1 MLPVGFPAGSIVF
14 LVRRL
19 TGGQALMKF
28 HRILCLSVTLIIPQ
42 LAPAKV
48 PLPDKSLGQIE
59 SILDFCGQIDP
70 QSAAKIKDVKKM
82 LVGDASEKELAEVR
96 DKQEYKDSYQS
107 VSDQLAKVA
116 KSKASKAC
124 SAYLEGGK

>member
-1 MLPVGFPAGSIVF
+1 
-14 LVRRL
+14 
-19 TGGQALMKF
+19 MKF